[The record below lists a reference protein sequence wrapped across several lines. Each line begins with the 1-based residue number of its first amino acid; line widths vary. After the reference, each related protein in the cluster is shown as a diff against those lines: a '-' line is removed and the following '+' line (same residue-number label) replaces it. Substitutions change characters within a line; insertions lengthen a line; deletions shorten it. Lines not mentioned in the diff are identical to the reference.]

1 MNTPDNRRAT
11 ALAGIVLGIGM
22 GGFSDGILFHQIL
35 QIHNMLSALRPR
47 TTLLNAEVNM
57 FWDGLFHAFTW
68 ITTAVGIGM
77 LVRVARVGRLTLPV
91 KSWLGTLLIGW
102 GLFNL
107 VEGMVNHVML
117 GLHHVVERLGLS
129 VWDAGLLVASAA
141 AVAVGVRLARAG
153 LGKAAVV
160 AATAH

>member
-1 MNTPDNRRAT
+1 MHTPDNRRAT

-77 LVRVARVGRLTLPV
+77 LVRVARVGRLTLPT
-91 KSWLGTLLIGW
+91 KSWLGALLIGW

-153 LGKAAVV
+153 LGKTAGV
-160 AATAH
+160 AAAGH